1 MVVSDAWHS
10 VADRLPAYGAPVRI
24 RNHLGVVQEQTFF
37 REGADDA
44 PDWWQDLAQVGEPI
58 EIELGDNWMPCPIQS
73 APERG

>member
-1 MVVSDAWHS
+1 MVSDTWYR

-37 REGADDA
+37 REGADDG

-58 EIELGDNWMPCPIQS
+58 EIEPGDHWMPWPIPS
-73 APERG
+73 APV